1 MSYRAL
7 IIDDEQLSR
16 RIIHN
21 FLRDEPAIDVVGEA
35 ANGTE
40 AVLQILQLRPDLVFL
55 DVQMPELDGFEVL
68 REVWPSH
75 QPFVVFTTAY
85 DAYALRA
92 FEVSATDYLLKPFD
106 RLRFQ
111 QAVERVK
118 KHLAQ
123 RSGLEAH
130 PALQALLAAVGP
142 AAPAFLQR
150 ILVKDQR
157 RLFFVKTADILYFEA
172 DRNYLGVHTAG
183 KTHLI
188 YQSLT
193 HLESQL
199 APLDFTR
206 ISRSCIVGLNHI
218 EELETYFNGEYLVK
232 MRNGE
237 TLKWTRNYRDN
248 LTAFRGEFPLTSGPS
263 GQ

>member
-1 MSYRAL
+1 MSFRAL
-7 IIDDEQLSR
+7 IVDDEQISR
-16 RIIHN
+16 RIIHT
-21 FLRDEPAIDVVGEA
+21 FLRDEPAIEVVGEA

-68 REVWPSH
+68 REVWPYH

-118 KHLAQ
+118 KPLAQ
-123 RSGLEAH
+123 RRDAEAI
-130 PALQALLAAVGP
+130 PTLLPLPAAVGP
-142 AAPAFLQR
+142 PAPGFLQR
-150 ILVKDQR
+150 LLVKEQR
-157 RLFFVKTADILYFEA
+157 RLFFVKSADILYFEA
-172 DRNYLGVHTAG
+172 DRNYISVHTAVH
-183 KTHLI
+183 THLI

-193 HLESQL
+193 QLESQL
-199 APLDFTR
+199 APQDFTR

-218 EELETYFNGEYLVK
+218 VELETYFNGEYLVK
-232 MRNGE
+232 LLNGE
-237 TLKWTRNYRDN
+237 MLKWTRNYRAN
-248 LTAFRGEFPLTSGPS
+248 LASFHGR
-263 GQ
+263 Q

>member
-7 IIDDEQLSR
+7 IVDDEPISR
-16 RIIHN
+16 RIIHT
-21 FLRDEPAIDVVGEA
+21 FLRDDPALEVVGEA

-40 AVLQILQLRPDLVFL
+40 AVLQILQLRPEVVFL
-55 DVQMPELDGFEVL
+55 DVQMPGLDGFEVL
-68 REVWPSH
+68 REVWPHH

-85 DAYALRA
+85 DSYALRA

-118 KHLAQ
+118 KHLSQ
-123 RSGLEAH
+123 RHDAVAGH
-130 PALQALLAAVGP
+130 PLQSLLAAVAP
-142 AAPAFLQR
+142 SAPAFLQR

-157 RLFFVKTADILYFEA
+157 RLFLVKTADILYFEA
-172 DRNYLGVHTAG
+172 DRNYISVHTAG

-193 HLESQL
+193 QLEPQL

-248 LTAFRGEFPLTSGPS
+248 LSSYHGAPGGHGHL
-263 GQ
+263 

>member
-1 MSYRAL
+1 
-7 IIDDEQLSR
+7 
-16 RIIHN
+16 
-21 FLRDEPAIDVVGEA
+21 
-35 ANGTE
+35 
-40 AVLQILQLRPDLVFL
+40 
-55 DVQMPELDGFEVL
+55 
-68 REVWPSH
+68 
-75 QPFVVFTTAY
+75 VVFTTAY

-118 KHLAQ
+118 QPLAL
-123 RSGLEAH
+123 RRDAAAS
-130 PALQALLAAVGP
+130 PALPSLLAAVGP
-142 AAPAFLQR
+142 PAPAYLQR
-150 ILVKDQR
+150 LLVKEQR

-172 DRNYLGVHTAG
+172 DRNYISVHTATH
-183 KTHLI
+183 THLI

-193 HLESQL
+193 QLEPQL
-199 APLDFTR
+199 APRDFTR

-218 EELETYFNGEYLVK
+218 VELETYFNGEYLVK

-248 LTAFRGEFPLTSGPS
+248 LAAFHGSHG
-263 GQ
+263 

>member
-7 IIDDEQLSR
+7 VIDDEQLSR
-16 RIIHN
+16 RIILT
-21 FLRDEPAIDVVGEA
+21 FLRQEPAIEVVGEA

-68 REVWPSH
+68 REIWPHH
-75 QPFVVFTTAY
+75 QPFVVFTTAF
-85 DAYALRA
+85 DHYALRA
-92 FEVSATDYLLKPFD
+92 FEASATDYLLKPFD

-118 KHLAQ
+118 QYLAA
-123 RSGLEAH
+123 RTSAESSH
-130 PALQALLAAVGP
+130 SLQALLAEVGP
-142 AAPAFLQR
+142 PPPAFRQR
-150 ILVKDQR
+150 FLVKEER

-172 DRNYLGVHTAG
+172 DRNYLEVHTAT

-193 HLESQL
+193 QLEPQL

-206 ISRSCIVGLNHI
+206 INRSCIVGLNHVA
-218 EELETYFNGEYLVK
+218 ELETYFNGEYLVK
-232 MRNGE
+232 MTNGK

-248 LTAFRGEFPLTSGPS
+248 LAAFHGA
-263 GQ
+263 Q

>member
-7 IIDDEQLSR
+7 VIDDEQISR
-16 RIIHN
+16 RIIN
-21 FLRDEPAIDVVGEA
+21 TFLRDEPAIEVVGEA
-35 ANGTE
+35 ANGSE

-68 REVWPSH
+68 REIWPYH
-75 QPFVVFTTAY
+75 QPFVVFTTAF
-85 DAYALRA
+85 DQYALRA
-92 FEVSATDYLLKPFD
+92 FEASATDYLLKPFD

-118 KHLAQ
+118 QHLAA
-123 RSGLEAH
+123 RSSTESSRT
-130 PALQALLAAVGP
+130 LQALLAEVGP
-142 AAPAFLQR
+142 PKAAFLQR
-150 ILVKDQR
+150 ILVREQR

-172 DRNYLGVHTAG
+172 DRNYISLHTAS

-193 HLESQL
+193 QLEPQL
-199 APLDFTR
+199 APLNFTR
-206 ISRSCIVGLNHI
+206 INRSCIVGLNHVA
-218 EELETYFNGEYLVK
+218 ELETYFNGEYLVK
-232 MRNGE
+232 MNNGE

-248 LTAFRGEFPLTSGPS
+248 LAAFHGSH
-263 GQ
+263 

>member
-7 IIDDEQLSR
+7 IVDDEQISR
-16 RIIHN
+16 RIIHT
-21 FLRDEPAIDVVGEA
+21 FLRDEPAVEVVGEA

-68 REVWPSH
+68 REVWPYH

-118 KHLAQ
+118 KLLAQ
-123 RSGLEAH
+123 HHAAASRPEL
-130 PALQALLAAVGP
+130 PPLLAAVAPGH
-142 AAPAFLQR
+142 PAFLQR
-150 ILVKDQR
+150 LLVKEQR

-172 DRNYLGVHTAG
+172 DRNYISVHTDTH
-183 KTHLI
+183 THLI

-193 HLESQL
+193 QLETQL

-206 ISRSCIVGLNHI
+206 ISRSCIVGLNHVT
-218 EELETYFNGEYLVK
+218 ELEAYFNGEYLVK
-232 MRNGE
+232 LRNGQ
-237 TLKWTRNYRDN
+237 TLKWTRTYRDN
-248 LTAFRGEFPLTSGPS
+248 LSSFHGAPS
-263 GQ
+263 

>member
-7 IIDDEQLSR
+7 VIDDEQLSR
-16 RIIHN
+16 RIILT
-21 FLRDEPAIDVVGEA
+21 FLRQEPAIEVVGEA

-68 REVWPSH
+68 REIWPHH
-75 QPFVVFTTAY
+75 QPFVVFTTAF
-85 DAYALRA
+85 DHYALRA
-92 FEVSATDYLLKPFD
+92 FEASATDYLLKPFD

-118 KHLAQ
+118 QHLAA
-123 RSGLEAH
+123 RTSAESGH
-130 PALQALLAAVGP
+130 SLQALLAEVGP
-142 AAPAFLQR
+142 PPPAFRQR
-150 ILVKDQR
+150 LLVKEER

-172 DRNYLGVHTAG
+172 DRNYLEVHTAT

-193 HLESQL
+193 QLEPQL

-206 ISRSCIVGLNHI
+206 INRSCIVGLNHVA
-218 EELETYFNGEYLVK
+218 ELETYFNGEYLVK
-232 MRNGE
+232 MTNGK

-248 LTAFRGEFPLTSGPS
+248 LAAFHGA
-263 GQ
+263 Q

>member
-7 IIDDEQLSR
+7 IVDDEQISR
-16 RIIHN
+16 RIIHT
-21 FLRDEPAIDVVGEA
+21 FLRDEPAVEVVGEA

-40 AVLQILQLRPDLVFL
+40 AVLQLLQLRPDLVFL

-68 REVWPSH
+68 REVWPYH

-118 KHLAQ
+118 LALAQ
-123 RSGLEAH
+123 RRDAQAR
-130 PALQALLAAVGP
+130 PALPPLLAAVG
-142 AAPAFLQR
+142 APPPGFLQR
-150 ILVKDQR
+150 LLVKEQR

-172 DRNYLGVHTAG
+172 DRNYISVHTATG
-183 KTHLI
+183 SHLM
-188 YQSLT
+188 YQSLRQ
-193 HLESQL
+193 LEPQL
-199 APLDFTR
+199 SPLDFTR
-206 ISRSCIVGLNHI
+206 INRSCIVGLNHI
-218 EELETYFNGEYLVK
+218 AELESYFNGEYLVK
-232 MRNGE
+232 MHNGK
-237 TLKWTRNYRDN
+237 TLKWTRNYRNN
-248 LTAFRGEFPLTSGPS
+248 LSAFHNTPG
-263 GQ
+263 